1 MPCLCQKDVTYWVS
15 FPLSSTK
22 KRKTKKGENN
32 HSSSMPFSLL
42 KANYDFRCSLV
53 VVIIVIVANLFFWC
67 TFPSVLHCSYL
78 RISFFSLLWC
88 LQRHTH
94 KHTLTH
100 TSSRADYLQFLFLL
114 IQCIRFTL
122 SVVRSLSIVI

>member
-53 VVIIVIVANLFFWC
+53 VVLVVIVANLFFLVH
-67 TFPSVLHCSYL
+67 FSFSFALFLFAYL
-78 RISFFSLLWC
+78 FFSLLWC
-88 LQRHTH
+88 LHRHTH